1 MLYYFTALLAASVIL
16 LLSQPKSEVN
26 RWASIF
32 LAFAAIGGLTDE
44 TRTNGFGILANAIQL
59 LNLTVTPYAVAIFCL
74 VYSKLIVDRRTVA
87 LLKGLLLIPVGMT
100 ALLTSYVPEMRID
113 YSWLLAWAAP
123 YYIGGCALLVVSLIR
138 ERDSTNRKNR
148 LITTI
153 IFVPTLLSVLTF
165 IYIAKALY
173 PDFEFFEYVS
183 YFLMFSFVVG
193 MLCVFVYGVL
203 GFRLKIERDPL
214 DHAMKAVSSGTRML
228 NHTLKNEIGKIS
240 ISSEN
245 LSRALS
251 PDDERSRQSLRI
263 IADSADHMLAM
274 VERIHS
280 RTKDIVLVPEP
291 CRLDE
296 LVELCVERN
305 RPLLDRL
312 AIVVLTDFQARP
324 TLACDPTHV
333 KEAIGNLLTNAAEA
347 MEDGGTVHIT
357 LANSAKRVVLRIED
371 TGKGIAKDALP
382 HLFEPFYSTKKSS
395 RNHGLGLSYVYN
407 VMSKSGGSV
416 NVSSRL
422 GEGTRF
428 ELVFRNGII
437 R

>member
-16 LLSQPKSEVN
+16 LFSHPKSEVN

-32 LAFAAIGGLTDE
+32 LVFAAIGGLTDE
-44 TRTNGFGILANAIQL
+44 ARTYGYSISANAIQV

-74 VYSKLIVDRRTVA
+74 VYSKLITDRRKIA
-87 LLKGLLLIPVGMT
+87 LLKGALLIPVGMT

-113 YSWLLAWAAP
+113 YGWLLAWAAP
-123 YYIGGCALLVVSLIR
+123 YYIGGCVLLVVSLFR
-138 ERDSTNRKNR
+138 EPDPRNRRNR

-165 IYIAKALY
+165 IYIAKAVY

-183 YFLMFSFVVG
+183 YFLIYSFVVG
-193 MLCVFVYGVL
+193 LLCVFVYGVL

-214 DHAMKAVSSGTRML
+214 DDAMKAVSSGTRML

-240 ISSEN
+240 LSSEN

-274 VERIHS
+274 VEKIHS
-280 RTKDIVLVPEP
+280 RTKDIVLVAES

-305 RPLLDRL
+305 RPLFDRL
-312 AIVVLTDFQARP
+312 GIVVLMDFQTRP
-324 TLACDPTHV
+324 TLSCDPTHV
-333 KEAIGNLLTNAAEA
+333 KEAIGNLLANAAEA
-347 MEDGGTVHIT
+347 MKDGGTVRIV
-357 LANSAKRVVLRIED
+357 LAYLAKRIVLSVED
-371 TGKGIAKDALP
+371 NGTGISKDALP

-395 RNHGLGLSYVYN
+395 RNFGLGLSYVYN
-407 VMSKSGGSV
+407 VMRKSGGSV
-416 NVSSRL
+416 SVSSRL